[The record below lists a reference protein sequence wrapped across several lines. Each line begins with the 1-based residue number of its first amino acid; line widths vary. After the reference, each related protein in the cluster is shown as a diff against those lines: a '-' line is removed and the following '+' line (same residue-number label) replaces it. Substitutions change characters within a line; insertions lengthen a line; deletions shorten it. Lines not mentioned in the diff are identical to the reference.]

1 MAAFAELRGGDPAP
15 PWVRG
20 GIAAAWRLEAPSV
33 TLIAVSE
40 NATFLVTAG
49 DATRMVVRLARPGY
63 AESAAHVS
71 SELLWIEA
79 LVTDGVIR
87 TPRPVRTVDG
97 TLLASLR
104 DGQGGRWTAVAF
116 EHVAGTMLEDQ
127 LDAGGDAVAPLAEIG
142 RLTARLHAHAR
153 RWRSPDGFLRFSWD
167 TADMVGPAARWG
179 HWTRAPLAPGQ
190 QSVLQEAEDAA
201 LRTLAVLGVD
211 RSPRHFG
218 LIHADLRPSN
228 VMVNDGGL
236 TVIDFDDCGY
246 GYYLYD
252 FAAALTF
259 YEHRP
264 QAAAMATAWLEG
276 YQSVAPLTAEDVRAA
291 CALSMLRRL
300 TILGW
305 TTTHREDAL
314 PPGLAGE
321 YLPGTVEV
329 AGRYLADGT
338 WLAPGRPPGWRR
350 PRPDGGRRGESHRP
364 FG

>member
-1 MAAFAELRGGDPAP
+1 MADPQPSMAAFEELRRGDPAP
-15 PWVRG
+15 AWVRR
-20 GIAAAWRLEAPSV
+20 GIAAAWQLDAPPV

-40 NATFLVTAG
+40 NATFRVGAG
-49 DATRMVVRLARPGY
+49 DAAGLVVRVARPGY
-63 AESAAHVS
+63 AESTAHVS

-87 TPRPVRTVDG
+87 TPAPVRTAEG
-97 TLLASLR
+97 TLLASLADER
-104 DGQGGRWTAVAF
+104 GSRWTAVAF
-116 EHVAGTMLEDQ
+116 EHVAGAMLEDQ
-127 LDAGGDAVAPLAEIG
+127 LGAGGDAAAQFAEIG
-142 RLTARLHAHAR
+142 RLTARLHDHAR
-153 RWRSPDGFLRFSWD
+153 RWRSPDGFRRFSWD
-167 TADMVGPAARWG
+167 TADMVGPGARWG
-179 HWTRAPLAPGQ
+179 HWTRAALGPGERQ
-190 QSVLQEAEDAA
+190 VLQRAQDAA

-228 VMVNDGGL
+228 VMVNDAGL

-252 FAAALTF
+252 FGSALTF

-264 QAAAMATAWLEG
+264 EAKAMAAAWLDG
-276 YQSVAPLTAEDVRAA
+276 YRSAALLTAEDLRAA
-291 CALSMLRRL
+291 GALSMLRRL

-314 PPGLAGE
+314 PPGLSAE

-329 AGRYLADGT
+329 AGRYLDDGL
-338 WLAPGRPPGWRR
+338 WLAAG
-350 PRPDGGRRGESHRP
+350 
-364 FG
+364 

>member
-1 MAAFAELRGGDPAP
+1 MPGTQPSMAAFEELRRGDGAPA
-15 PWVRG
+15 WVRD
-20 GIAAAWRLEAPSV
+20 GIAKAWQLDAPSV

-40 NATFLVTAG
+40 NATFRVAVG

-63 AESAAHVS
+63 AETTAHVS

-79 LVTDGVIR
+79 LVADGVIR
-87 TPRPVRTVDG
+87 TPGPVRTSGG
-97 TLLASLR
+97 TLFASLP
-104 DGQGGRWTAVAF
+104 DAQGARWTAVAF
-116 EHVAGTMLEDQ
+116 EHVTGTVLEDL
-127 LDAGGDAVAPLAEIG
+127 LDAGGDAAGQFAEIG
-142 RLTARLHAHAR
+142 RLSARLHVHAR
-153 RWRSPDGFLRFSWD
+153 KWRAPDGFLRFSWD

-179 HWTRAPLAPGQ
+179 HWTRAALAPGERRE
-190 QSVLQEAEDAA
+190 LQEAQDAA
-201 LRTLAVLGVD
+201 LRTLAAAGVD

-228 VMVNDGGL
+228 VMVDDGGL

-252 FAAALTF
+252 FGSALTF

-264 QAAAMATAWLEG
+264 EARGMAAAWLDG
-276 YQSVAPLTAEDVRAA
+276 YRSVAPLTAQDLRAA

-314 PPGLAGE
+314 PPDLWAE

-329 AGRYLADGT
+329 ARRYLADGT
-338 WLAPGRPPGWRR
+338 WLASR
-350 PRPDGGRRGESHRP
+350 
-364 FG
+364 